1 MDYRTKRNA
10 EVGDL
15 VLVIDA
21 NVPRGQWRMARIV
34 NVIPGNDGVVRVSEI
49 KTSAGNLLRPF
60 TKLCLL
66 EKAIME

>member
-1 MDYRTKRNA
+1 M
-10 EVGDL
+10 
-15 VLVIDA
+15 IDA